1 MCGDTADERLLVVL
15 FRESVV
21 TYATT
26 MIALSLNLILGVS
39 VFLLYCYVTEAVN
52 GLGLTDNT
60 PNVHGGII

>member
-39 VFLLYCYVTEAVN
+39 EFFYCTVTLLKPSMD
-52 GLGLTDNT
+52 LD
-60 PNVHGGII
+60 